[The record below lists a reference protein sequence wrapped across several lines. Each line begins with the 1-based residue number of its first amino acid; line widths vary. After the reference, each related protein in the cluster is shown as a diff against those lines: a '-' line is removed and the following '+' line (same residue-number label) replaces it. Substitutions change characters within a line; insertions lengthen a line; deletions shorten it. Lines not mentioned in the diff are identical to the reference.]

1 MKFKTKK
8 NNTFI
13 VVALFF
19 LSLTINAQP
28 VPNYLT
34 GREINCNVKGN
45 LKVSYL
51 KEAKTLIP
59 TLSHQ
64 TIYPVR
70 AIKIENDLQVWLGWK
85 VVTISS
91 ARELARITLVK
102 GDTLILDFGRNM
114 VGYLNG
120 ITSSQAKIK
129 IEPAE
134 VIAELG
140 DSWEKFP
147 ASFDNGYKPTRT
159 WSPKVLD
166 IQNNWRCSERLTFR
180 YIRLVILEANDE
192 IVLSK
197 LNCDEVSAVPFSK
210 IKPLEGF
217 TPKMQQIDLVAQYT
231 LYNCIQEVFEDGP
244 KRDKRL
250 WLGDLRLQAMLDQLT
265 FKSDSIVK
273 RCILLFAG
281 TQRDDGFIASCVYNT
296 SNGQNPFIGDEMI
309 PDYAMLFGSTLLNY
323 SKSSNDLKLA
333 TTLYPVACQ
342 QVDLVCSKWLN
353 TDNFV
358 EIPNNIWMLIDWS
371 KELDRQAAEQA
382 TLIFAIN
389 TLSELANMI
398 GLPKDATKWDEL
410 NKKLKV
416 AALEKYFDKQ
426 KGLFVS
432 GPQHQVSWATQ
443 IWMVLAG
450 VVDKNEGARI
460 LKNVAADPSA
470 IKPGCP
476 YLVHHQVEAYLVC
489 GMDTAAF
496 QLIDTYWGGM
506 IDKGATTFW
515 EIYDPENPYKSP
527 YNSHLFN
534 SYCHAWS
541 CTPAWFLR
549 HTVYGKRL
557 KAIDVELKNNKI
569 RKMNN
574 LK

>member
-1 MKFKTKK
+1 METIKQSTQLYFTL
-8 NNTFI
+8 
-13 VVALFF
+13 ALVFQMLATSNGF
-19 LSLTINAQP
+19 AQD
-28 VPNYLT
+28 
-34 GREINCNVKGN
+34 N
-45 LKVSYL
+45 LKASCL
-51 KEAKTLIP
+51 KEAKKLLP
-59 TLSHQ
+59 ELSHQ
-64 TIYPVR
+64 TSYP
-70 AIKIENDLQVWLGWK
+70 AQSIKIEKDVQVWLGWK
-85 VVTISS
+85 AKIVSS
-91 ARELARITLVK
+91 VDELAKVKLIK

-114 VGYLNG
+114 VGYFQG
-120 ITSSQAKIK
+120 FSTGRAKIQ

-134 VIAELG
+134 VLAELG
-140 DSWEKFP
+140 DNWEKFP

-180 YIRLVILEANDE
+180 YVRLVILEATDE

-197 LNCDEVSAVPFSK
+197 LNCDEVSAVPYQS
-210 IKPLEGF
+210 IKPLEGYS
-217 TPKMQQIDLVAQYT
+217 PKMQQIDLAAQYT
-231 LYNCIQEVFEDGP
+231 LRNCIQEVFEDGP
-244 KRDKRL
+244 KRDQRL
-250 WLGDLRLQAMLDQLT
+250 WLGDLRLQAMLDALT

-281 TQRDDGFIASCVYNT
+281 TQREDGFISSCVYNT
-296 SNGQNPFIGDEMI
+296 STGGNPAIGDEMI

-323 SKSSNDLKLA
+323 AKSSNDLKLA
-333 TTLYPVACQ
+333 KALYPVACQ
-342 QVDLVCSKWLN
+342 QVDLVCSKWLSAGN
-353 TDNFV
+353 YL

-382 TLIFAIN
+382 TLIYAIN

-416 AALEKYFDKQ
+416 AAIEKYFDKQ

-443 IWMVLAG
+443 IWMILAG
-450 VVDKNEGARI
+450 VVDKIEGARI
-460 LKNVAADPSA
+460 LKNVAVDASA

-476 YLVHHQVEAYLVC
+476 YLVHHLVEAYLVC
-489 GMDTAAF
+489 NMDTAAY
-496 QLIDTYWGGM
+496 QLIDSYWGVM

-515 EIYDPENPYKSP
+515 EIYDPKNPYKSP

-549 HTVYGKRL
+549 HAEYGKRL
-557 KAIDVELKNNKI
+557 KKID
-569 RKMNN
+569 MNH
-574 LK
+574 

>member
-1 MKFKTKK
+1 MNIIKSLYTILA
-8 NNTFI
+8 I
-13 VVALFF
+13 VVTLLLVAINVQGQEISKSSMLDFAKK
-19 LSLTINAQP
+19 LTP
-28 VPNYLT
+28 VLHHQILYPD
-34 GREINCNVKGN
+34 NVVG
-45 LKVSYL
+45 L
-51 KEAKTLIP
+51 AKDE
-59 TLSHQ
+59 H
-64 TIYPVR
+64 
-70 AIKIENDLQVWLGWK
+70 VWLGWK
-85 VVTISS
+85 TLSVEN
-91 ARELARITLVK
+91 AAELSTYKLQK

-114 VGYLNG
+114 VGYLQG
-120 ITSSQAKIK
+120 VSTGKAKMQ

-134 VIAELG
+134 VLAELG

-180 YIRLVILEANDE
+180 YVRLVILEATDE

-197 LNCDEVSAVPFSK
+197 LNCDEVSAVPYQS

-217 TPKMQQIDLVAQYT
+217 SPKMQQIDLVAQYT
-231 LYNCIQEVFEDGP
+231 LRNCIQEVFEDGP
-244 KRDKRL
+244 KRDQRL
-250 WLGDLRLQAMLDQLT
+250 WLGDLRLQAMLDALT

-273 RCILLFAG
+273 RCLLLFAG

-296 SNGQNPFIGDEMI
+296 SMGGNPAIGDEMI

-323 SKSSNDLKLA
+323 AKSSNDLKLA
-333 TTLYPVACQ
+333 KTLYPVACQ
-342 QVDLVCSKWLN
+342 QVDLVCSKWLSAGN
-353 TDNFV
+353 YL
-358 EIPNNIWMLIDWS
+358 EIPNSIWMLIDWS

-382 TLIFAIN
+382 TLIYAIN
-389 TLSELANMI
+389 TLSELTNMI
-398 GLPKDATKWDEL
+398 GLPKDANKWDEL
-410 NKKLKV
+410 NEKLRAAAVERYYDKK
-416 AALEKYFDKQ
+416 

-450 VVDKNEGARI
+450 VVDKKECARI
-460 LKNVAADPSA
+460 LKNVAADASA

-476 YLVHHQVEAYLVC
+476 YLVHHLVEAYLMC
-489 GMDTAAF
+489 DMDKEAY

-549 HTVYGKRL
+549 HLVYGKRL
-557 KAIDVELKNNKI
+557 MEIEMK
-569 RKMNN
+569 
-574 LK
+574 

>member
-1 MKFKTKK
+1 MNIIKSFYT
-8 NNTFI
+8 I
-13 VVALFF
+13 LVIAVAL
-19 LSLTINAQP
+19 LLVAINLQGQEISKSSMLDYAKKLTP
-28 VPNYLT
+28 VLHHQILYPENIVGL
-34 GREINCNVKGN
+34 
-45 LKVSYL
+45 
-51 KEAKTLIP
+51 AKDE
-59 TLSHQ
+59 H
-64 TIYPVR
+64 
-70 AIKIENDLQVWLGWK
+70 VWLGWK
-85 VVTISS
+85 TFSVEN
-91 ARELARITLVK
+91 AAELPTYKLQK
-102 GDTLILDFGRNM
+102 GDTLILDFGRNI
-114 VGYLNG
+114 VGYLQG
-120 ITSSQAKIK
+120 VSSGKAKMQ

-134 VIAELG
+134 VLAELG

-166 IQNNWRCSERLTFR
+166 IQDDWYSKERLTFR
-180 YIRLVILEANDE
+180 YVRLVILEATDE

-197 LNCDEVSAVPFSK
+197 LSCDEVSAVPFSK

-217 TPKMQQIDLVAQYT
+217 SPKMQQIDLVAQYT
-231 LYNCIQEVFEDGP
+231 LRNCIQEVFEDGP
-244 KRDKRL
+244 KRDQRL
-250 WLGDLRLQAMLDQLT
+250 WLGDLRLQAMLDELT

-281 TQRDDGFIASCVYNT
+281 TQREDGFIASCVFNT
-296 SNGQNPFIGDEMI
+296 SKGQNPEIGDEMI
-309 PDYAMLFGSTLLNY
+309 PDYALLFGSTLLNY
-323 SKSSNDLKLA
+323 AKSSNDLQLA
-333 TTLYPVACQ
+333 KALYPVACQ
-342 QVDLVCSKWLN
+342 QVDLVCSKWLSAGN
-353 TDNFV
+353 YL

-382 TLIFAIN
+382 TLIYAIN
-389 TLSELANMI
+389 TLSELTNMI
-398 GLPKDATKWDEL
+398 GLPKDSTKWDEL

-416 AALEKYFDKQ
+416 AAVEKYFDKQ

-450 VVDKNEGARI
+450 VIDKKEGARI

-476 YLVHHQVEAYLVC
+476 YLVHHLVEAYLVC
-489 GMDTAAF
+489 DMDAAAF
-496 QLIDTYWGGM
+496 QLIDSYWGGM

-515 EIYDPENPYKSP
+515 EIYNPENPYKSP

-549 HTVYGKRL
+549 HPEYGKRL
-557 KAIDVELKNNKI
+557 TIID
-569 RKMNN
+569 RK
-574 LK
+574 KTHFVTD

>member
-1 MKFKTKK
+1 MNIFKSTY
-8 NNTFI
+8 TIFI
-13 VVALFF
+13 IAFTLLMVALN
-19 LSLTINAQP
+19 LQGQEISKSSMLDYAKKLTP
-28 VPNYLT
+28 VLHHQMLYPEHIVGL
-34 GREINCNVKGN
+34 
-45 LKVSYL
+45 
-51 KEAKTLIP
+51 AKDE
-59 TLSHQ
+59 
-64 TIYPVR
+64 
-70 AIKIENDLQVWLGWK
+70 KVWLGWK
-85 VVTISS
+85 TSTIKN
-91 ARELARITLVK
+91 ADELSTYKLQK

-114 VGYLNG
+114 VGYLQG
-120 ITSSQAKIK
+120 VSTGRAKMQ

-134 VIAELG
+134 VLAELG

-147 ASFDNGYKPTRT
+147 ASFDNGYKPTCT

-166 IQNNWRCSERLTFR
+166 IQNIWRSGDRLTFR
-180 YIRLVILEANDE
+180 YIRLIILEGANG
-192 IVLSK
+192 IVLSN
-197 LNCDEVSAVPFSK
+197 LNCDEVSAVPISK
-210 IKPLEGF
+210 ITPLNGF
-217 TPKMQQIDLVAQYT
+217 SPKMQQIDLVSQYT
-231 LYNCIQEVFEDGP
+231 LRNCIQEVFEDGP
-244 KRDKRL
+244 KRDQRL
-250 WLGDLRLQAMLDQLT
+250 WLGDLRLQAMLDELT

-281 TQRDDGFIASCVYNT
+281 TQRDDGFIASCVFNT
-296 SNGQNPFIGDEMI
+296 SKGQDPEIGDEMI

-333 TTLYPVACQ
+333 TTLYPIACQ

-416 AALEKYFDKQ
+416 AAIEKYFDKQ

-443 IWMVLAG
+443 IWMILAA

-489 GMDTAAF
+489 GMDTAAY

-549 HTVYGKRL
+549 HPVYGKRL